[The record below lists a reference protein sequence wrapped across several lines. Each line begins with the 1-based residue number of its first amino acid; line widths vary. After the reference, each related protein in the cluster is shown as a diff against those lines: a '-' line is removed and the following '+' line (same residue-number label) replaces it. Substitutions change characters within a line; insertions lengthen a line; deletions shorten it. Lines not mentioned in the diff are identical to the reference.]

1 MPTMIDLFC
10 GAGGMTAGFR
20 AAGFTPVLAAD
31 IDPVATAT
39 YAANHGEHVVTGSVA
54 DLREVPKADLVIG
67 GPPCQGFSALGLRD
81 PDDPRN
87 QLWREYLRVVAAAR
101 PAAFVMENVARF
113 AESPEFAM
121 LLGQARPGGT
131 LDGYHLTWG
140 VLNAADYGVP
150 QARKRTILIGTRS
163 PLPGMPEPTTAGRR
177 PTVRN
182 AIADLATVPVSH
194 AVAKPWVTGP
204 AAHVVRVDS
213 ATNLTRYRHIPPGG
227 NRHDLPAELQYPA
240 WRRKPKGTGDAM
252 GRMRWDE
259 PAPTVHTNP
268 RPDKGR
274 YVHPEL
280 HRPITALEAARL
292 QGFADTY
299 RWTGSRTAICRQIGN
314 AVPPPLARII
324 GEHLMRHVFGE

>member
-54 DLREVPKADLVIG
+54 DLREVPRADLVIG

-182 AIADLATVPVSH
+182 AIA
-194 AVAKPWVTGP
+194 KPWVTGP

-227 NRHDLPAELQYPA
+227 NRHDLPAELPDPAGLRPAVGAALTKFAALHPNLVAHRIGPRQVAVSAGRVRALFGYQGDLVPGYPRGTLVRDREGDI
-240 WRRKPKGTGDAM
+240 WRKGTTWWLWT
-252 GRMRWDE
+252 GRETGTGAGKMRWSDL
-259 PAPTVHTNP
+259 V
-268 RPDKGR
+268 RR
-274 YVHPEL
+274 YGPIEL
-280 HRPITALEAARL
+280 VRMP
-292 QGFADTY
+292 
-299 RWTGSRTAICRQIGN
+299 
-314 AVPPPLARII
+314 
-324 GEHLMRHVFGE
+324 